1 MKNLTTEINSD
12 ENSWRGYTLSELR
25 YRRAYVQVKLE
36 MAREALFSR
45 SKSVMN
51 NGVIPMKGVTGGIMG
66 KVMGALDYF
75 DYAFLAYKAG
85 SKIIHIFKALR
96 PKKNR

>member
-1 MKNLTTEINSD
+1 MKNLTDNIDAARND
-12 ENSWRGYTLSELR
+12 WRGYTLSELR

-36 MAREALFSR
+36 MERAALFSQ
-45 SKSVMN
+45 SKAVADK
-51 NGVIPMKGVTGGIMG
+51 GIIPMRGVTGGILG

-85 SKIIHIFKALR
+85 SKILHIFKALR
-96 PKKNR
+96 HKKTR